1 MHMLLIYSL
10 RISLVYIVE
19 KTTQISTTLLVL
31 LQEIH
36 ATSKLMISNRINR
49 IALLLLIIMLECR
62 LI

>member
-31 LQEIH
+31 LQAIH
-36 ATSKLMISNRINR
+36 ATSKLMISNGING
-49 IALLLLIIMLECR
+49 IALCAVVDYNARM
-62 LI
+62 